1 MWTWVCRVH
10 GLAGPVDGLHGGSPW
25 GLLSPVLQARGLE
38 PEVSVAYVWQGQG
51 RGLLE

>member
-1 MWTWVCRVH
+1 MCRVL

-38 PEVSVAYVWQGQG
+38 PGVSVAYVWQGQG